1 MHKEPIC
8 SSKCLMVVV
17 EEAWVPGE
25 FLTLWRC
32 SQEPQGDITLPCP
45 GDEQHSWGS
54 QSQPLGSRPIFP
66 LNSVDPLAVQ
76 ANISAY
82 IPLASIFPKHLLLML
97 ITSHCLPDYLFSEPP
112 SQLPF
117 QSLSSYPQKGS
128 FRKPGGLGKG
138 SLGFQMRVWVPGPPW
153 LSLC

>member
-8 SSKCLMVVV
+8 FSKCLMAVV
-17 EEAWVPGE
+17 EEAGVPGE
-25 FLTLWRC
+25 FLTLWGC

-112 SQLPF
+112 FQLPSER
-117 QSLSSYPQKGS
+117 QHQKTRW
-128 FRKPGGLGKG
+128 FGKEG
-138 SLGFQMRVWVPGPPW
+138 SLGLQMRVWVPGPPW